1 MTIRRKRTSVG
12 VAVLVAAVAVGAF
25 LAAGASARQSA
36 LPRSQTLYTS
46 GTAWG
51 PFTQFNPLR
60 SSGNATGTIGLLY
73 ETLFRYDPL
82 EGQVHPVARHERQ
95 VGRHHVRRHAAQGR
109 DVERRQAVHGCGREV
124 HVRDRQARG
133 LRALDDVE
141 DRPPEHRREGEC
153 RQLPLQGPAEL
164 PRLGDEHLHVR
175 HRPGA
180 RLEELQTARRSRPA
194 TPTST
199 SSAPGRSATA
209 PARGRPGT
217 LQWNRRDNW
226 WATKAARHQDAD
238 AVHRRHP
245 QHAEHRVAAELP
257 AEQHRPLEQLL
268 PRGSTSRSAGRCR
281 RTTQS
286 RRTCC
291 RRTPRG

>member
-25 LAAGASARQSA
+25 LAAGASAGRSA

-60 SSGNATGTIGLLY
+60 SSGNATGTLGLLY

-82 EGQVHPVARHERQ
+82 KDKYIPWLATERQ
-95 VGRHHVRRHAAQGR
+95 VGRHARYVLTSAQGR
-109 DVERRQAVHGCGREV
+109 EVERRQAVHRRGREV

-141 DRPPEHRREGEC
+141 DRPSEHRREGE
-153 RQLPLQGPAEL
+153 RGELPLQGQAEL
-164 PRLGDEHLHVR
+164 PRLGRRTSTRTASSRQHVWKNYDAQ
-175 HRPGA
+175 P
-180 RLEELQTARRSRPA
+180 RSRPA

-199 SSAPGRSATA
+199 SSAPARSRYGAGKGTSGHA
-209 PARGRPGT
+209 AVEPAR
-217 LQWNRRDNW
+217 
-226 WATKAARHQDAD
+226 
-238 AVHRRHP
+238 
-245 QHAEHRVAAELP
+245 
-257 AEQHRPLEQLL
+257 QLVGDEGCSAS
-268 PRGSTSRSAGRCR
+268 RCRCSTSSTS
-281 RTTQS
+281 TT
-286 RRTCC
+286 
-291 RRTPRG
+291 RRTPRRCRTSCRTTST